1 MMEELKKNV
10 IEGNVY
16 YGMVR
21 VQDIY
26 DGNVTIKFV
35 FITVQ
40 SDKIKTMLKASLS
53 THKGV
58 IEKMALDRSYV

>member
-1 MMEELKKNV
+1 MLCCYDDATKMKEIVFDSKGDKGVEELKKNV
-10 IEGNVY
+10 KEGNVY

-40 SDKIKTMLKASLS
+40 HI
-53 THKGV
+53 H
-58 IEKMALDRSYV
+58 III